1 MGTARKT
8 RYGMQSDGER
18 KGRKKKNANR
28 EKKTENVWKNER
40 TSKEAESTKLL
51 RKSPGLMVPILAI
64 ASTG

>member
-1 MGTARKT
+1 MEKEKE
-8 RYGMQSDGER
+8 ER
-18 KGRKKKNANR
+18 KKMKEEHKQR
-28 EKKTENVWKNER
+28 KKTENIWKNER